1 MGNIN
6 VEIPLER
13 YEQLINIESRVNVV
27 VDLASNHGYM
37 SLTDFLL
44 TLGTE
49 KAIRTANKLEEDIL
63 KKYEEKSNDVNG
75 GLFNESE

>member
-1 MGNIN
+1 MDNRN
-6 VEIPLER
+6 VEISLER
-13 YEQLINIESRVNVV
+13 YEQLINTESRVNVV

-49 KAIRTANKLEEDIL
+49 KAIKTANKLEEDAI
-63 KKYEEKSNDVNG
+63 KKLEEKSNDVNG
-75 GLFNESE
+75 GTFNESE

>member
-1 MGNIN
+1 MDNRN
-6 VEIPLER
+6 VEISLER

-49 KAIRTANKLEEDIL
+49 KAIKTANKLEEDAI
-63 KKYEEKSNDVNG
+63 KKLEEKSNDVNG
-75 GLFNESE
+75 GISNESE

>member
-1 MGNIN
+1 MGNRN
-6 VEIPLER
+6 VEISLER

-27 VDLASNHGYM
+27 VDLSSNHGYM

-49 KAIRTANKLEEDIL
+49 KAIKTANKLEEDL
-63 KKYEEKSNDVNG
+63 QKKYEEKSNDVNG

>member
-1 MGNIN
+1 MDNRN
-6 VEIPLER
+6 VEISLER

-27 VDLASNHGYM
+27 VDIASNHGYM

-49 KAIRTANKLEEDIL
+49 KAIKTANKLEEDIL
-63 KKYEEKSNDVNG
+63 KKCEEKSNDVNG

>member
-1 MGNIN
+1 MDNRN
-6 VEIPLER
+6 VEISLER

-49 KAIRTANKLEEDIL
+49 KAIKTANKLEEDIL
-63 KKYEEKSNDVNG
+63 KKCEEK
-75 GLFNESE
+75 

>member
-1 MGNIN
+1 MDNRN
-6 VEIPLER
+6 VEISLER
-13 YEQLINIESRVNVV
+13 YEQLINTESRVNVV

-49 KAIRTANKLEEDIL
+49 KAIKTANKLEEDVR
-63 KKYEEKSNDVNG
+63 KKFEEKSNDVNG
-75 GLFNESE
+75 GTFNESE

>member
-1 MGNIN
+1 MDNRN
-6 VEIPLER
+6 VEISLER

-49 KAIRTANKLEEDIL
+49 KAIKTANKLEEDVR
-63 KKYEEKSNDVNG
+63 KKFEEKSNDVNG
-75 GLFNESE
+75 GTFNESE